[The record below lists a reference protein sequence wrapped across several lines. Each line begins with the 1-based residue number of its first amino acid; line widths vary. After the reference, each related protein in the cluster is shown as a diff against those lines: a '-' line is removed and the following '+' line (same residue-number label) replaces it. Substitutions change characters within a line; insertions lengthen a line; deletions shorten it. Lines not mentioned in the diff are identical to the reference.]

1 MRNIA
6 LIILIC
12 FGFYAPAIA
21 QNANNILDD
30 FENIGAWG
38 AAASDDVSAKVVQT
52 TGRTGKAVALNYD
65 FNNRAGYAVLH
76 KPIPLEYPEDYEF
89 SFYVR
94 GQGTKNTL
102 EIKFVDASGDNVWWY
117 QIKDFTPSNDW
128 QLVRF
133 KKRHISLAWGPTP
146 DKTLRKT
153 VRMEFVLAAV
163 NGGKGS
169 IEIDDLKF
177 APIETLKGE
186 PPKPKYTGSSENIEA
201 AFDNN
206 RNTFWQP
213 MDKRPSLHIDY
224 GIRREFGGIS
234 LYWAPNTTP
243 ISYEIAGSND
253 GIVWEN
259 LAKIENSDGG
269 YDAIQLRE
277 SDYRHIKLVTNPT
290 RNQRP
295 ALAELRLEPLSFGAD
310 KNAFLTE
317 VAKEYPRGYFPRSF
331 SGEQTYWTL
340 LGVNGGGDGALIG
353 EDGNIEIGRWGY
365 SIEPFIVEN
374 GKLSTWADVRTSHS
388 LLDNY
393 LPIPSAKWHSRNWN
407 LTTTATAIGNRA
419 NSQLVGDYLIENKT
433 NRRLHLKLALMV
445 RPMQVNPPTQF
456 LSTQGGYTPIKRL
469 AGSPNHLLVNDKSLA
484 FIDRADAVSVAN
496 FHEGNLI
503 EKLAQNQLPIELE
516 TNDENGLASGIILY
530 EINLAPRQSR
540 TITMVAPL
548 SGNMPNMGANPRN
561 WVRVK
566 QNEIAN
572 YWRRELSK
580 VQISANGKGQEVAN
594 AIKTSLANILIMRDG
609 PNLRPGARSYARSWI
624 RDGAMISE
632 GLLRL
637 GHDEVAK
644 EYLKWFAPYQFDNGK
659 IPCCVDFRG
668 SDPVAENDSQGEF
681 IYLAAEILDYTND
694 RELVKSVWPRVK
706 RAAAYMNS
714 QRVSE
719 RTAKNQTPER
729 AHLYGLLPP
738 SISHEGY
745 SSKPAYS
752 HWDNFWG
759 LRGYYDAVYL
769 ARQFGSPNDA
779 INLDLQRREFEADI
793 LSSLEKMPAK
803 FGIDFIPGAADL
815 GDFDAT
821 STTIALSPG
830 NFENILP
837 ANKLEAT
844 FDKYWVNFVKRR
856 DFDKNWKDYTPYEWR
871 VVGAF
876 TRLGQRERA
885 LAALDFFM
893 NDRAI
898 KEWNAWGE
906 VVARE
911 KRKPF
916 YLGDLPHGW
925 VASDFIRSSLDMFA
939 YERDVSSDFKS
950 LVIGAG
956 VDTAWLLGQGVKIQ
970 NLNTTQGNINISM
983 RIIGNDFIFNI
994 SGPAAVKLGIEIP
1007 SELIGAR
1014 NLKTNISGMQKRGT
1028 YFTNYVNVETVP
1040 SGW

>member
-1 MRNIA
+1 MRQIIFIFL
-6 LIILIC
+6 LIFC
-12 FGFYAPAIA
+12 YASGAHA
-21 QNANNILDD
+21 QTAANLLDD
-30 FENIGAWG
+30 FENIEKWG
-38 AAASDDVSAKVVQT
+38 AAASDDVSAASSHIDGKN
-52 TGRTGKAVALNYD
+52 GKAISLDYD
-65 FNNRAGYAVLH
+65 FNNRAGYAVLY
-76 KPIPLEYPEDYEF
+76 KPMPIDFPQDYEI

-94 GQGTKNTL
+94 GKGLKNTL

-117 QIKDFTPSNDW
+117 QIKDFTPSENW

-133 KKRHISLAWGPTP
+133 KKRHISLAWGPTR
-146 DKTLRKT
+146 DKTLRRTEK
-153 VRMEFVLAAV
+153 MEFVLAAI
-163 NGGKGS
+163 NGGKGN
-169 IEIDDLKF
+169 IEIDDLTF
-177 APIETLKGE
+177 TPIIAPIGE
-186 PPKPKYTGSSENIEA
+186 APKPKYSGSSENFEA
-201 AFDNN
+201 AFDNDKSTIW
-206 RNTFWQP
+206 RP
-213 MDKRPSLHIDY
+213 MDKRPGLHIDY
-224 GIRREFGGIS
+224 GQRREFGGIS
-234 LYWAPNTTP
+234 LYWGPNTAP
-243 ISYEIAGSND
+243 ISYEISASND
-253 GIVWEN
+253 QLNWET

-277 SDYRHIKLVTNPT
+277 SDYRHIRLITNPT

-295 ALAELRLEPLSFGAD
+295 ELAEFRLEPLSFGAD

-353 EDGNIEIGRWGY
+353 EDGNVEIGRWGY
-365 SIEPFIVEN
+365 SIEPFIIEN
-374 GKLSTWADVRTSHS
+374 NKLSTWADVRISHS
-388 LLDNY
+388 LLDKY
-393 LPIPSAKWHSRNWN
+393 LPIPSAKWLSRNWDLN
-407 LTTTATAIGNRA
+407 VTATAIGDRA
-419 NSQLVGDYLIENKT
+419 NSQLVSDYVIR
-433 NRRLHLKLALMV
+433 NRSSRPLRLKLALMV

-456 LSTQGGYTPIKRL
+456 LSTQGGYTPINSIKASNDGFL
-469 AGSPNHLLVNDKSLA
+469 INEKPLKLLS
-484 FIDRADAVSVAN
+484 RANQAVAATFDQGQLV
-496 FHEGNLI
+496 
-503 EKLAQNQLPIELE
+503 EKLARNSLPQSNEAIDKN
-516 TNDENGLASGIILY
+516 TLASGIVVY
-530 EINLAPRQSR
+530 EIDLAPRQSR
-540 TITMVAPL
+540 TISLIAPI
-548 SGNMPNMGANPRN
+548 SGEMPKMGANPIN
-561 WVRVK
+561 WAQSK
-566 QNEIAN
+566 KAEAAN

-580 VQISANGKGQEVAN
+580 VDIRANGKGQEVAN

-637 GHDEVAK
+637 GHEQAAK
-644 EYLKWFAPYQFDNGK
+644 DYLNWFAPYQFDNGK

-681 IYLAAEILDYTND
+681 IYLAAEILDYTKD
-694 RELVKSVWPRVK
+694 RELIRGVWPRVK

-719 RTAKNQTPER
+719 RTSKNQTPDR

-759 LRGYYDAVYL
+759 LRGYYDATYL

-793 LSSLEKMPAK
+793 LASLEKMPDK

-830 NFENILP
+830 NFDNILP
-837 ANKLEAT
+837 ADKLEAT
-844 FDKYWVNFVKRR
+844 FNKYWANFLKRR
-856 DFDKNWKDYTPYEWR
+856 DIDKTWKDYTPYEWR

-911 KRKPF
+911 RRKPF

-939 YERDVSSDFKS
+939 YEKEGE
-950 LVIGAG
+950 LILGAG
-956 VDTAWLLGQGVKIQ
+956 VDKNWLEGEG
-970 NLNTTQGNINISM
+970 INIRNLRTTRGLLSIAM
-983 RIIGNDFIFNI
+983 RYSRGSLWVNLT
-994 SGPAAVKLGIEIP
+994 GPAANNFIITIP
-1007 SELIGAR
+1007 VDLASNGRVSSNIP
-1014 NLKTNISGMQKRGT
+1014 NLKRHGEFFSNAPNALYQNKEQK
-1028 YFTNYVNVETVP
+1028 
-1040 SGW
+1040 